1 MRCSNL
7 KRLIQKLQLGR
18 RLRQIYAKRV
28 VPSIAILDMA
38 VYLLTIMVRNHIMEV
53 GDLEQALKFNKKILK
68 RCHEQV
74 RKCLFCV
81 TPFEFVHSR
90 GWVLKVI
97 M

>member
-1 MRCSNL
+1 
-7 KRLIQKLQLGR
+7 
-18 RLRQIYAKRV
+18 
-28 VPSIAILDMA
+28 
-38 VYLLTIMVRNHIMEV
+38 MEV
-53 GDLEQALKFNKKILK
+53 EGLEQALKFNKILQ
-68 RCHEQV
+68 RCPEQV